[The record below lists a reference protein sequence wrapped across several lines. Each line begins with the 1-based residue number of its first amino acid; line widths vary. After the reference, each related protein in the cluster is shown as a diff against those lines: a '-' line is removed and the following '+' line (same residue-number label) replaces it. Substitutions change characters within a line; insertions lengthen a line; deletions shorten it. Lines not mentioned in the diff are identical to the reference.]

1 MLSLVAA
8 GRLNCVVMGDLAS
21 HRPLEADSSAPPET
35 GPTAA
40 PAPETATAA
49 GTDASVRALARANLF
64 ALLAVA
70 LILVLV
76 SGLALWSSYRSS
88 LREAESR
95 ADAAV
100 AILAGQLDLALAGID
115 SVLQGLGERLA
126 AGPPSVRTLSA
137 YLAKRGAEMAMVRS
151 ITVLGPDGAVVADS
165 VGADRRGIAPPFDQA
180 PFFRA
185 HLGAVESELFIGA
198 PVRGVVA
205 GKWMVPVS
213 RAARG
218 PDGGL
223 KAVIVATVDAAG
235 FEPLFRTL
243 DTDNQLWAAL
253 SRTDGA
259 LLMPFPFNGKLLETP
274 LAGYSWFVSRLHD
287 SRDGVLRLAT
297 PDGVDR
303 LVVHRAVGRWPL
315 IMAVGMAADDVFRP
329 FIDEAWLWALGLTAT
344 LVLVMVGARYHLRQT
359 RRIAL
364 QASQLGRTTE
374 DLTRVNHLLGQ
385 EVEERARAA
394 AELYYRNLLLDA
406 QLQMSPDGIL
416 VVDGEG
422 HIRSWNHRFAEI
434 WTLPE
439 DAPENGD
446 RDLAMELACEQ
457 LVDAQAFLS
466 RVDHLFR
473 NLDEE
478 DNGDEM
484 HFRDGRIV
492 ERFSRGLVDHE
503 GRFSGRIW
511 FFRDVTLSRR
521 AAATARKLAA
531 IVSSS
536 SDAIIGKTI
545 DGGIE
550 SWNAAAEQMF
560 GYRSEEIIGQPLQ
573 ALFPPERASDI
584 TERLLAARRGE
595 RIAHLETVGRHSSG
609 ERLHLSVTISP
620 ILDDEGLVTGL
631 STIAR
636 DITRRKRI
644 EAALRERDQ
653 RNRVVLESLSE
664 GVLLYDNGGMIVAAN
679 TAAQRILGP
688 FFGSQGVIADE
699 AAEVFDRVAIGA
711 DGVPVRREFQPAE
724 IARTTGT
731 PVLDVVIGLQRPLGV
746 QGGTV
751 WLLCNAQPIRAESGE
766 VDGVVVS
773 LLDITTRK
781 KAEEELRE
789 SERHFRR
796 TFDESPIGAAV
807 VSLDGRFLRVNAELC
822 RITGYAAE
830 ELVGHG
836 IRDIALPED
845 QELDAAQAAQLI
857 AGEISNYQVDK
868 RCRRK
873 NGEPI
878 WLHFSVRMIRD
889 AAGQPGTFLPMIED
903 ITARKLAEERLA
915 RSEAEAHTA
924 KTSADLANRAKSEFL
939 ATMSHELRSPL
950 NAILGFAEILSMEMF
965 GALGSPRYLGYAK
978 DIHDSG
984 RLLLS
989 VIDDILDL
997 SKIEAGKLEL
1007 HEESVS
1013 VEQAVASALRLVQT
1027 RALAHGLGLDVEL
1040 EPGLPP
1046 LWADGRLIIQMA
1058 VNLLSNAIKF
1068 TPRGGAVVVAA
1079 GLEEGGAGGLFLR
1092 VTDSGIGIAA
1102 EDLPKV
1108 LAPFEQV
1115 DNHLT
1120 RTQSGTG
1127 LGLPLVKSLV
1137 ELHQGRFEIASEPGV
1152 GTTVTLIFPA
1162 ERLRPV

>member
-1 MLSLVAA
+1 
-8 GRLNCVVMGDLAS
+8 MGDLAS
-21 HRPLEADSSAPPET
+21 HRPDEADSSKPPDT
-35 GPTAA
+35 GPPTA
-40 PAPETATAA
+40 PAPETAAAA

-70 LILVLV
+70 LILVMI
-76 SGLALWSSYRSS
+76 SGVALWSSYRSS
-88 LREAESR
+88 LHEAESR

-100 AILAGQLDLALAGID
+100 AILAGQMDLALAGID

-126 AGPPSVRTLSA
+126 AGAPSVRTLSA
-137 YLAKRGAEMAMVRS
+137 YLAKRGGEMAMVRS
-151 ITVLGPDGAVVADS
+151 ITVLGPDGAVIADS
-165 VGADRRGIAPPFDQA
+165 VGAEHRGIAPPFDQA
-180 PFFRA
+180 AFFRA
-185 HLGAVESELFIGA
+185 HLESAEAELYIGA
-198 PVRGVVA
+198 PVRGAAA

-213 RAARG
+213 RAARA
-218 PDGGL
+218 PDGAL
-223 KAVIVATVDAAG
+223 KAVIVATLDAAG
-235 FEPLFRTL
+235 FEPLFHTL
-243 DTDNQLWAAL
+243 DADGQLWAAL
-253 SRTDGA
+253 TRTDGA
-259 LLMPFPFNGKLLETP
+259 LLMPLPFNGKLLETP
-274 LAGYSWFVSRLHD
+274 LAGYSWFVSRLHEAH
-287 SRDGVLRLAT
+287 DGAIRLPT

-303 LVVHRAVGRWPL
+303 LIIHRAIGHWPL
-315 IMAVGMAADDVFRP
+315 IMAVALATDDVLRP
-329 FIDEAWLWALGLTAT
+329 FIDEAWLWALGLAAT
-344 LVLVMVGARYHLRQT
+344 LALVMIGGRYHLRQT

-374 DLTRVNHLLGQ
+374 DLTRVNRLLEQ

-422 HIRSWNHRFAEI
+422 HIRSWNQRFGEI
-434 WTLPE
+434 WQLP
-439 DAPENGD
+439 DGALNDGD

-457 LVDAQAFLS
+457 LTDPQAFLR

-473 NLDEE
+473 NLEEE
-478 DNGDEM
+478 DDGDEM
-484 HFRDGRIV
+484 LFRDGRIV
-492 ERFSRGLVDHE
+492 ERFSRGLIDHE

-536 SDAIIGKTI
+536 SDAIIGKAI

-560 GYRSEEIIGQPLQ
+560 GYRPEDILGQPLQ
-573 ALFPPERASDI
+573 TLFPPERASDI

-609 ERLHLSVTISP
+609 ERFHLSVTISP
-620 ILDDEGLVTGL
+620 VLGDDGTVAGL

-644 EAALRERDQ
+644 EAALREHDQ

-664 GVLLYDNGGMIVAAN
+664 GVLLYDAGGTIVAAN
-679 TAAQRILGP
+679 SAAQRILGP
-688 FFGSQGVIADE
+688 FFGSQGVIAEE

-711 DGVPVRREFQPAE
+711 DGVPVRRQYQPAE

-731 PVLDVVIGLQRPLGV
+731 PVLDVVIGLQRPRGMP
-746 QGGTV
+746 GGTV

-807 VSLDGRFLRVNAELC
+807 VSLDGRFLRVNSELC
-822 RITGYAAE
+822 RITGYAAA
-830 ELVGHG
+830 ELLALG
-836 IRDIALPED
+836 IRDIARPED
-845 QELDAAQAAQLI
+845 NDLDSRLAGQLI
-857 AGEISNYQVDK
+857 AGEISYYQVDK
-868 RCRRK
+868 RCLRK
-873 NGEPI
+873 DGEPI

-889 AAGQPGTFLPMIED
+889 SAGQPGTFLPMIED

-915 RSEAEAHTA
+915 HSEAEAHAA

-950 NAILGFAEILSMEMF
+950 NAILGFAEILGMEMF
-965 GALGSPRYLGYAK
+965 GSLGSPRYVGYAK

-1007 HEESVS
+1007 HEEAVDL
-1013 VEQAVASALRLVQT
+1013 EQAVGSALRLVQT
-1027 RALAHGLGLDVEL
+1027 RAQAHGLSLDTEIA
-1040 EPGLPP
+1040 PDLPP

-1068 TPRGGAVVVAA
+1068 TPRGGRVAVSA
-1079 GLEEGGAGGLFLR
+1079 GLVGDGDGNGNCAGGLALR
-1092 VTDSGIGIAA
+1092 VADSGIGIAP

-1127 LGLPLVKSLV
+1127 LGLPLVKSLI
-1137 ELHQGRFEIASEPGV
+1137 ELHGGDFEIVSEPGA
-1152 GTTVTLIFPA
+1152 GTAITLTFPA
-1162 ERLRPV
+1162 WRLRPA

>member
-1 MLSLVAA
+1 MSCRSS
-8 GRLNCVVMGDLAS
+8 GT
-21 HRPLEADSSAPPET
+21 DSSEPPDT
-35 GPTAA
+35 GSPTVPDQETAA
-40 PAPETATAA
+40 AT

-70 LILVLV
+70 LILVAV
-76 SGLALWSSYRSS
+76 SGVALWSSFRSAV
-88 LREAESR
+88 REAEGR
-95 ADAAV
+95 ADAAG
-100 AILAGQLDLALAGID
+100 AILTGQIDLALLGVD
-115 SVLQGLGERLA
+115 SVVQGLSERLA
-126 AGPPSVRTLSA
+126 GGSASVKTLSA

-151 ITVLGPDGAVVADS
+151 MTVLGPDGAVIADS
-165 VGADRRGIAPPFDQA
+165 SGGEQKSPVPPADQA
-180 PFFRA
+180 AFFRA
-185 HLGAVESELFIGA
+185 HLGPDGDRLYLGT
-198 PVRGVVA
+198 PVRGPAA
-205 GKWMVPVS
+205 GGWAVPVS

-218 PDGGL
+218 PDGAL
-223 KAVIVATVDAAG
+223 KAVIVATIDAAG

-243 DTDNQLWAAL
+243 NGDGHLWAAL
-253 SRTDGA
+253 TRTDGA

-274 LAGYSWFVSRLHD
+274 LAGYSWFVSRLHEGH
-287 SRDGVLRLAT
+287 DGGVRLAT
-297 PDGVDR
+297 PDGVSR
-303 LVVHRAVGRWPL
+303 LVVHRSIGHWPL
-315 IMAVGMAADDVFRP
+315 IMAVGLATDDVLRP
-329 FIDEAWLWALGLTAT
+329 FIDEAWLWVLGLAAT
-344 LVLVMVGARYHLRQT
+344 LGLVLIGGRYHLRQT
-359 RRIAL
+359 RRIAG

-374 DLTRVNHLLGQ
+374 DLTRVNRLLEQ
-385 EVEERARAA
+385 EVEERVRAA

-416 VVDGEG
+416 VVDADG
-422 HIRSWNHRFAEI
+422 HIRSWNQRFAEI
-434 WTLPE
+434 WMLPD
-439 DAPENGD
+439 DAMSEGD

-457 LVDAQAFLS
+457 LADPQAFLR
-466 RVDHLFR
+466 RVGHLFR
-473 NLDEE
+473 NLGEE
-478 DNGDEM
+478 DGGEEM
-484 HFRDGRIV
+484 LFRDGRIV
-492 ERFSRGLVDHE
+492 ERFSRGLIDHE

-560 GYRSEEIIGQPLQ
+560 GYRPEEIIGQPLQ
-573 ALFPPERASDI
+573 TLFPPERVTEI
-584 TERLLAARRGE
+584 TDRLLSARRGE
-595 RIAHLETVGRHSSG
+595 RIAHLETVGRHASG

-620 ILDDEGLVTGL
+620 ILDDHGIVTGL

-664 GVLLYDNGGMIVAAN
+664 GVLLYNAEGAIVAAN

-688 FFGSQGVIADE
+688 FFGSQGVIAEE
-699 AAEVFDRVAIGA
+699 AAEVFDRIATGP
-711 DGVPVRREFQPAE
+711 DGVPVPRALQPAE
-724 IARTTGT
+724 IARTSGT
-731 PVLDVVIGLQRPLGV
+731 PVLDVVIGLERPPGIP
-746 QGGTV
+746 GGTV
-751 WLLCNAQPIRAESGE
+751 WLLSNAQPIHTESGE

-781 KAEEELRE
+781 RAEEELRE

-822 RITGYAAE
+822 RITGYAAT
-830 ELVGHG
+830 ELLARG
-836 IRDIALPED
+836 IRDIVLPED
-845 QELDAAQAAQLI
+845 QDLDAGPAGQLI
-857 AGEISNYQVDK
+857 AGEISYYQVDK
-868 RCRRK
+868 RCRRRDDT
-873 NGEPI
+873 PI

-915 RSEAEAHTA
+915 RSEAEAQAA

-950 NAILGFAEILSMEMF
+950 NAILGFAEILGMEMF

-1007 HEESVS
+1007 HEELVT
-1013 VEQAVASALRLVQT
+1013 VEQAIGSALRLVQT
-1027 RALAHGLGLDVEL
+1027 RSQAHGLGLDCRL
-1040 EPGLPP
+1040 EPDLPP

-1068 TPRGGAVVVAA
+1068 TPRGGTVVIAVDRIA
-1079 GLEEGGAGGLFLR
+1079 GDGDLR
-1092 VTDSGIGIAA
+1092 LSVTDTGIGIAP

-1127 LGLPLVKSLV
+1127 LGLPLVKSLI
-1137 ELHQGRFEIASEPGV
+1137 ELHGGSFEIASAPGA
-1152 GTTVTLIFPA
+1152 GTTVTLTFPA
-1162 ERLRPV
+1162 WRLRPA

>member
-1 MLSLVAA
+1 
-8 GRLNCVVMGDLAS
+8 MGDLAS
-21 HRPLEADSSAPPET
+21 HRPDEADSSRPPDT
-35 GPTAA
+35 GPPAA
-40 PAPETATAA
+40 PVLETAAA
-49 GTDASVRALARANLF
+49 GTDASVRALAHANL
-64 ALLAVA
+64 LAVAVVA
-70 LILVLV
+70 LILVLI

-95 ADAAV
+95 ADAAA
-100 AILAGQLDLALAGID
+100 AILAGQTDLALAGID

-137 YLAKRGAEMAMVRS
+137 YLVKRGGEMALVRS
-151 ITVLGPDGAVVADS
+151 ITVLGPDGAVIADS
-165 VGADRRGIAPPFDQA
+165 VGAEHRGLTPPFDQA

-185 HLGAVESELFIGA
+185 HLGTGESDFYIGA
-198 PVRGVVA
+198 PARSATGH
-205 GKWMVPVS
+205 WMIPVS

-218 PDGGL
+218 PDGAL
-223 KAVIVATVDAAG
+223 KAVIVAALNADG
-235 FEPLFRTL
+235 FAPLFNTL
-243 DTDNQLWAAL
+243 DADGRLWAAL
-253 SRTDGA
+253 TRTDGA
-259 LLMPFPFNGKLLETP
+259 LLMPFPFNGKLLDMP
-274 LAGYSWFVSRLHD
+274 LVGYSWFVSRLHD
-287 SRDGVLRLAT
+287 SHDGGVRLAT
-297 PDGVDR
+297 PDGIDR
-303 LVVHRAVGRWPL
+303 LIVHRAVGRWPL
-315 IMAVGMAADDVFRP
+315 IVAVGVATDDALRP
-329 FIDEAWLWALGLTAT
+329 FVDEAWMWALGLAAT
-344 LVLVMVGARYHLRQT
+344 LALVVIGARYHLRQT

-364 QASQLGRTTE
+364 QAGQLGRTTR
-374 DLTRVNHLLGQ
+374 DLTRVNRLLEQ

-394 AELYYRNLLLDA
+394 TELTYRNLLLDA

-416 VVDGEG
+416 VVDGDG

-434 WTLPE
+434 WSLPS
-439 DAPENGD
+439 DAIAGGD
-446 RDLAMELACEQ
+446 RDLAMELACQQ
-457 LVDAQAFLS
+457 LVNPQAFLA
-466 RVDHLFR
+466 RVGQLFR
-473 NLDEE
+473 DLAEE
-478 DNGDEM
+478 DDGDEM
-484 HFRDGRIV
+484 LFRDGRII
-492 ERFSRGLVDHE
+492 ERFSRGLIDQE
-503 GRFSGRIW
+503 GRFSGRVW

-536 SDAIIGKTI
+536 SDAIIGKAI

-560 GYRSEEIIGQPLQ
+560 GYRPEDILGQPLQ

-584 TERLLAARRGE
+584 TERLLAVRRGE

-609 ERLHLSVTISP
+609 ERFHLSVTISP
-620 ILDDEGLVTGL
+620 ILDDDGQVTGL

-664 GVLLYDNGGMIVAAN
+664 GVLLYDAGGTIVAAN

-688 FFGSQGVIADE
+688 FFGSQGVIAEE

-711 DGVPVRREFQPAE
+711 DGVAVRRQHQPAE

-731 PVLDVVIGLQRPLGV
+731 PVLDVVIGLRRPPGAP
-746 QGGTV
+746 GGTV

-766 VDGVVVS
+766 IDGVVVS

-822 RITGYAAE
+822 RITGYGGD
-830 ELVGHG
+830 ELLALG

-845 QELDAAQAAQLI
+845 QDLDATPAAQLV

-873 NGEPI
+873 DGEPI
-878 WLHFSVRMIRD
+878 WLHFSVRLIRD
-889 AAGQPGTFLPMIED
+889 SAGQPGTFLPMIED

-915 RSEAEAHTA
+915 RSEAEAQTA

-965 GALGSPRYLGYAK
+965 GAMGSPRYLGYAK

-1007 HEESVS
+1007 HEEAVTL
-1013 VEQAVASALRLVQT
+1013 EQAVGSALRLVQT
-1027 RALAHGLGLDVEL
+1027 RAQAHGLGLDTEL
-1040 EPGLPP
+1040 APDLPP

-1068 TPRGGAVVVAA
+1068 TPRGGTILVSAA
-1079 GLEEGGAGGLFLR
+1079 LVDGGAGGLFLR
-1092 VTDSGIGIAA
+1092 VADSGIGIAPK
-1102 EDLPKV
+1102 DLPKV

-1127 LGLPLVKSLV
+1127 LGLPLVKSLI
-1137 ELHQGRFEIASEPGV
+1137 ELHGGRFDIASEPGV
-1152 GTTVTLIFPA
+1152 GTTVTLIFPDW
-1162 ERLRPV
+1162 RLRPA

>member
-1 MLSLVAA
+1 
-8 GRLNCVVMGDLAS
+8 MGDLES
-21 HRPLEADSSAPPET
+21 HRPDEADSSKPPDAGPPMAPS
-35 GPTAA
+35 
-40 PAPETATAA
+40 PETAAAA

-70 LILVLV
+70 LILVAI
-76 SGLALWSSYRSS
+76 SGVALWSSYRSS

-95 ADAAV
+95 ADAAGG
-100 AILAGQLDLALAGID
+100 ILAGQLDLALVGID

-151 ITVLGPDGAVVADS
+151 MTVLGPDGAVIADS
-165 VGADRRGIAPPFDQA
+165 VGAEKRGLAPPFDQA
-180 PFFRA
+180 AFFRA
-185 HLGAVESELFIGA
+185 HLGSGESDLYIGA
-198 PVRGVVA
+198 PVRGASA
-205 GKWMVPVS
+205 GKWVVPVS
-213 RAARG
+213 RAARAS
-218 PDGGL
+218 DGSL
-223 KAVIVATVDAAG
+223 KAVLVAAVDSAG

-243 DTDNQLWAAL
+243 NGDGLLWAAL
-253 SRTDGA
+253 TRTDGA
-259 LLMPFPFNGKLLETP
+259 LLMPFPFNGKLLEMP
-274 LAGYSWFVSRLHD
+274 LAGYSWFVSRLHESHD
-287 SRDGVLRLAT
+287 AGLRLVT
-297 PDGVDR
+297 PDGINR
-303 LVVHRAVGRWPL
+303 LIVHHAVGRWPL
-315 IMAVGMAADDVFRP
+315 ILAVGLAADDVFRP
-329 FIDEAWLWALGLTAT
+329 FVDEAWLWLLGLSAT
-344 LVLVMVGARYHLRQT
+344 FVLVAIGGRYHLRQT

-364 QASQLGRTTE
+364 QASQLGRTTD
-374 DLTRVNHLLGQ
+374 DLTRVNRLLGL

-422 HIRSWNHRFAEI
+422 HIRSWNQRFGEI
-434 WTLPE
+434 WQLPE
-439 DAPENGD
+439 DAMGEGD

-457 LVDAQAFLS
+457 LVDAQAFLR
-466 RVDHLFR
+466 RVGHLFR
-473 NLDEE
+473 NQEEE
-478 DNGDEM
+478 DDGDEM
-484 HFRDGRIV
+484 LFRDGRIV
-492 ERFSRGLVDHE
+492 ERFSRGLIDHE

-536 SDAIIGKTI
+536 SDAIIGMAV

-560 GYRSEEIIGQPLQ
+560 GYRSEEIIGQSLQ
-573 ALFPPERASDI
+573 TLFPNERAGDI
-584 TERLLAARRGE
+584 TERLLAVRRGE
-595 RIAHLETVGRHSSG
+595 RIAHLETVGRHSTG
-609 ERLHLSVTISP
+609 ERIHLSVTISP
-620 ILDDEGLVTGL
+620 ILDDDGVVTGL

-664 GVLLYDNGGMIVAAN
+664 GVLLYDAEGLIVAAN

-688 FFGSQGVIADE
+688 FFGSQGVIAEE
-699 AAEVFDRVAIGA
+699 ASEVFDRVAIGA
-711 DGVPVRREFQPAE
+711 DGEPVQREFQPAE

-731 PVLDVVIGLQRPLGV
+731 PVPDVVIGLQRLPGV
-746 QGGTV
+746 AGGAV

-822 RITGYAAE
+822 RTTGYPAE
-830 ELVGHG
+830 ELLTRS

-845 QELDAAQAAQLI
+845 CDVDFGLAGQLI
-857 AGEISNYQVDK
+857 AGEINYYQVDK
-868 RCRRK
+868 RCLRK
-873 NGEPI
+873 DGELI

-889 AAGQPGTFLPMIED
+889 AAGLPGTFLPMIED

-915 RSEAEAHTA
+915 RSEADAQAA
-924 KTSADLANRAKSEFL
+924 KTSADLANRAKTEFL

-950 NAILGFAEILSMEMF
+950 NAILGFAEILSMELF
-965 GALGSPRYLGYAK
+965 GALGSQRYLGYAK

-997 SKIEAGKLEL
+997 SKVEAGKLEL
-1007 HEESVS
+1007 HEEAVDL
-1013 VEQAVASALRLVQT
+1013 EQAVGSALRLVQT
-1027 RALAHGLGLDVEL
+1027 RAQDHGLRLETKLSPEL
-1040 EPGLPP
+1040 PS
-1046 LWADGRLIIQMA
+1046 LWADGRLITQMA
-1058 VNLLSNAIKF
+1058 INLLSNAIKF
-1068 TPRGGAVVVAA
+1068 TPRGGLIEVSA
-1079 GLEEGGAGGLFLR
+1079 GLAGEGLALT
-1092 VTDSGIGIAA
+1092 VSDTGIGIAA

-1127 LGLPLVKSLV
+1127 LGLPLVKSLI
-1137 ELHQGRFEIASEPGV
+1137 ELHGGHFTIVSEPGV
-1152 GTTVTLIFPA
+1152 GTTITLTFPA
-1162 ERLRPV
+1162 WRLRPA

>member
-1 MLSLVAA
+1 
-8 GRLNCVVMGDLAS
+8 MGDLAS
-21 HRPLEADSSAPPET
+21 HRPTEAVPFEPPET
-35 GPTAA
+35 GPSAA
-40 PAPETATAA
+40 PAPAMAAA

-70 LILVLV
+70 LILVAI
-76 SGLALWSSYRSS
+76 SGVALWSSYRSS

-100 AILAGQLDLALAGID
+100 AILTGQIDLALAGID

-137 YLAKRGAEMAMVRS
+137 YLAKRGTEMAMVRS
-151 ITVLGPDGAVVADS
+151 ITVIGPDGAVIADS
-165 VGADRRGIAPPFDQA
+165 VGAERRGIAPPFDQA
-180 PFFRA
+180 AFFRA
-185 HLGAVESELFIGA
+185 HLGPGESELYIGT
-198 PVRGVVA
+198 PMRGASA
-205 GKWMVPVS
+205 GKWLLPMS

-218 PDGGL
+218 ADGAL
-223 KAVIVATVDAAG
+223 KAVIVVTLDAAG
-235 FEPLFRTL
+235 FEPLFRSL
-243 DTDNQLWAAL
+243 NGDGLLWAAL
-253 SRTDGA
+253 TRTDGG

-274 LAGYSWFVSRLHD
+274 LAGYSWFVSRLHQ
-287 SRDGVLRLAT
+287 SPEPGIRLTT

-303 LVVHRAVGRWPL
+303 LVVHRAVGHWPL
-315 IMAVGMAADDVFRP
+315 IMAVALATDDVLRP
-329 FIDEAWLWALGLTAT
+329 FIDEAWLWAFGLAGTLT
-344 LVLVMVGARYHLRQT
+344 LVVIGGRYHQRQT
-359 RRIAL
+359 RRIAF

-374 DLTRVNHLLGQ
+374 DLTRVNRLLEQ
-385 EVEERARAA
+385 EVDERARAA

-422 HIRSWNHRFAEI
+422 HIRSWNQRFSEI
-434 WTLPE
+434 WHLPA
-439 DAPENGD
+439 DALAEGD
-446 RDLAMELACEQ
+446 RDVAMELACQQ
-457 LVDAQAFLS
+457 LVDPQAFLR

-478 DNGDEM
+478 DDGDEM
-484 HFRDGRIV
+484 LFRDGRIV
-492 ERFSRGLVDHE
+492 ERFSRGLTDHE

-536 SDAIIGKTI
+536 SDAIIGKSI

-550 SWNAAAEQMF
+550 SWNVAAEQMF
-560 GYRSEEIIGQPLQ
+560 GYRPEEIIGQPLQ

-620 ILDDEGLVTGL
+620 VLDDEGHVAGL

-807 VSLDGRFLRVNAELC
+807 VSLDGRFLRVNSELC
-822 RITGYAAE
+822 RITGYAAD
-830 ELVGHG
+830 ELLGLG
-836 IRDIALPED
+836 IRDIARAED
-845 QELDAAQAAQLI
+845 QDLDAGPAEQLI
-857 AGEISNYQVDK
+857 AGRISNYQVDK
-868 RCRRK
+868 RCLRK
-873 NGEPI
+873 DGAPI
-878 WLHFSVRMIRD
+878 WLHFSVRLIRD
-889 AAGQPGTFLPMIED
+889 SAGQPGTFLPMIED

-915 RSEAEAHTA
+915 RSEAEAQTA

-950 NAILGFAEILSMEMF
+950 NAILGFAEILGMEMF
-965 GALGSPRYLGYAK
+965 GALGSPRYVGYAK

-1007 HEESVS
+1007 HEEEVTL
-1013 VEQAVASALRLVQT
+1013 EQALGSALRLVQA
-1027 RALAHGLGLDVEL
+1027 RAQGHGLGLDTNL
-1040 EPGLPP
+1040 APDLPVI
-1046 LWADGRLIIQMA
+1046 WADGRLIIQMA

-1068 TPRGGAVVVAA
+1068 TPRGGTIVVTA
-1079 GLEEGGAGGLFLR
+1079 GMVGGGLVEGGPAGGGLTLS
-1092 VTDSGIGIAA
+1092 VADSGIGIAP

-1127 LGLPLVKSLV
+1127 LGLPLVKSLI
-1137 ELHQGRFEIASEPGV
+1137 ELHGGHFGIASEPGV
-1152 GTTVTLIFPA
+1152 GTTVTLTFPLW
-1162 ERLRPV
+1162 RLRPARPAVG

>member
-1 MLSLVAA
+1 MA
-8 GRLNCVVMGDLAS
+8 DLAS
-21 HRPLEADSSAPPET
+21 HRPAEAVSSEPTGTGSPLAPVPEM
-35 GPTAA
+35 AV
-40 PAPETATAA
+40 AA
-49 GTDASVRALARANLF
+49 GADASVRALARANIY

-70 LILVLV
+70 LLLVTICGV
-76 SGLALWSSYRSS
+76 ALWSSYRSS
-88 LREAESR
+88 LREADSR
-95 ADAAV
+95 ADAGI
-100 AILAGQLDLALAGID
+100 AILAGQIDLALAGID
-115 SVLQGLGERLA
+115 SVLQGLSERLA
-126 AGPPSVRTLSA
+126 GGGTPSVRSLSA
-137 YLAKRGAEMAMVRS
+137 YLAKRGSEMAMVRS
-151 ITVLGPDGAVVADS
+151 MTVIGADGAVIADS
-165 VGADRRGIAPPFDQA
+165 VGAEHKGMIPPFDQA
-180 PFFRA
+180 AFFRA
-185 HLGAVESELFIGA
+185 HFGATESEMYIGA
-198 PVRGVVA
+198 PMRSVVA
-205 GKWMVPVS
+205 GSWLVPLS

-218 PDGGL
+218 PDGAL
-223 KAVIVATVDAAG
+223 KAVIVATVDTAA
-235 FEPLFRTL
+235 FAPLFHSL
-243 DTDNQLWAAL
+243 NADGQLWGAL
-253 SRTDGA
+253 TRNDGA

-274 LAGYSWFVSRLHD
+274 LAGYSWFVSRLHED
-287 SRDGVLRLAT
+287 REGSLRLAT
-297 PDGVDR
+297 PDGVNR
-303 LVVHRAVGRWPL
+303 LVTHRAVGRWPL
-315 IMAVGMAADDVFRP
+315 ILAVGLATDDVLRP
-329 FIDEAWLWALGLTAT
+329 FVDEAWLWATGLAGT
-344 LVLVMVGARYHLRQT
+344 LVLVLIGGRYHLRQT
-359 RRIAL
+359 RRIAV
-364 QASQLGRTTE
+364 QAHQLGRTTE
-374 DLTRVNHLLGQ
+374 DLTRVNRLLGQ

-416 VVDGEG
+416 VLDAEG
-422 HIRSWNHRFAEI
+422 HIRSWNQRFGEI
-434 WTLPE
+434 WSLPAGVMSE
-439 DAPENGD
+439 GD
-446 RDLAMELACEQ
+446 RDLAMSLACEQ
-457 LVDAQAFLS
+457 LADPAAFLR
-466 RVDHLFR
+466 RVTHLFR
-473 NLDEE
+473 NRDEQ
-478 DNGDEM
+478 DAGDEM
-484 HFRDGRIV
+484 LFRDGRIV
-492 ERFSRGLVDHE
+492 ERFSRSLIDHE

-536 SDAIIGKTI
+536 SDAIIGKAI

-550 SWNAAAEQMF
+550 SWNAAAERMF
-560 GYRSEEIIGQPLQ
+560 GYPPEEILGQPLQ
-573 ALFPPERASDI
+573 TLFPADRVDDI

-595 RIAHLETVGRHSSG
+595 RIAHLETIGRHSSG
-609 ERLHLSVTISP
+609 ECIHLSVTISP
-620 ILDDEGLVTGL
+620 VLDDEGVVTGL

-664 GVLLYDNGGMIVAAN
+664 GVLLYSAEGVIVAAN
-679 TAAQRILGP
+679 SAAQSILGP
-688 FFGSQGVIADE
+688 FFGSQGVIAEE
-699 AAEVFDRVAIGA
+699 ASEVFDRIAIGA
-711 DGVPVRREFQPAE
+711 DGEPVRRRHQPAE
-724 IARTTGT
+724 IARTTGA
-731 PVLDVVIGLQRPLGV
+731 PVLDVVIGLQPPRGSTA
-746 QGGTV
+746 GTV
-751 WLLCNAQPIRAESGE
+751 WLLCNAQPIRSESGE

-781 KAEEELRE
+781 RAEEELRE

-796 TFDESPIGAAV
+796 TFDESPIGAAM

-822 RITGYAAE
+822 RITGYASDDLLA
-830 ELVGHG
+830 LG
-836 IRDIALPED
+836 IGDIVLPED
-845 QELDAAQAAQLI
+845 ADLDAGPSGQLV

-868 RCRRK
+868 RCLRK
-873 NGEPI
+873 DGGLI

-889 AAGQPGTFLPMIED
+889 SAGHPGTFLPMIED

-915 RSEAEAHTA
+915 RSEAEAQTA

-1007 HEESVS
+1007 HEEAVNLEQSVS
-1013 VEQAVASALRLVQT
+1013 SALRLVQT
-1027 RALAHGLGLDVEL
+1027 RAHDHGLRLETTL
-1040 EPGLPP
+1040 EPELPK

-1068 TPRGGAVVVAA
+1068 TPRGGRIAVTVGLVEGEDGGISLTVA
-1079 GLEEGGAGGLFLR
+1079 
-1092 VTDSGIGIAA
+1092 DSGIGIAP

-1127 LGLPLVKSLV
+1127 LGLPLVKSLI
-1137 ELHQGRFEIASEPGV
+1137 ELHGGRFGIASQPGA

-1162 ERLRPV
+1162 WRLRPA

>member
-1 MLSLVAA
+1 
-8 GRLNCVVMGDLAS
+8 MGDLAS
-21 HRPLEADSSAPPET
+21 HRPDEADSSRPPDT
-35 GPTAA
+35 GPAA
-40 PAPETATAA
+40 PVPETAAA
-49 GTDASVRALARANLF
+49 GTDASVRALARANL
-64 ALLAVA
+64 LAVAVVA
-70 LILVLV
+70 LILVLI

-88 LREAESR
+88 LHEAESR
-95 ADAAV
+95 ADAAA
-100 AILAGQLDLALAGID
+100 AILAGQTDLALSGID

-137 YLAKRGAEMAMVRS
+137 YLAKRGAEMALVRS
-151 ITVLGPDGAVVADS
+151 ITVLDPDGAVIADS
-165 VGADRRGIAPPFDQA
+165 VGAERRGLTPPFDQA

-185 HLGAVESELFIGA
+185 QLGTGDSGFYIGA
-198 PVRGVVA
+198 PARSASGH
-205 GKWMVPVS
+205 WMIPVS
-213 RAARG
+213 LAARG
-218 PDGGL
+218 PDGAL
-223 KAVIVATVDAAG
+223 KAVIVAALDADG
-235 FEPLFRTL
+235 FEPLFHTL
-243 DTDNQLWAAL
+243 DADGQLWAAL
-253 SRTDGA
+253 TRTDGA
-259 LLMPFPFNGKLLETP
+259 LLMPFPFNGKLLDMP

-287 SRDGVLRLAT
+287 SRSDSVHLVS
-297 PDGVDR
+297 PDGIDR
-303 LVVHRAVGRWPL
+303 LIVHRTVGRWPL
-315 IMAVGMAADDVFRP
+315 IVAVGVATDDALRP
-329 FIDEAWLWALGLTAT
+329 FVDEAWMWALGLAAT
-344 LVLVMVGARYHLRQT
+344 LALVVIGARYHLRQT

-364 QASQLGRTTE
+364 QAGQLGRTTR
-374 DLTRVNHLLGQ
+374 DLTRVNRLLEQ

-394 AELYYRNLLLDA
+394 TELTYRNLLLDA

-416 VVDGEG
+416 VVDGDG

-434 WTLPE
+434 WSLPE
-439 DAPENGD
+439 DTLAGGD
-446 RDLAMELACEQ
+446 RDLAMELACQQ
-457 LVDAQAFLS
+457 LVDPRAFLA
-466 RVDHLFR
+466 RVDQLFR
-473 NLDEE
+473 DLAEE
-478 DNGDEM
+478 DDGDEM
-484 HFRDGRIV
+484 VFQDGRII
-492 ERFSRGLVDHE
+492 ERFSRGLIDQE
-503 GRFSGRIW
+503 GRFSGRVW

-536 SDAIIGKTI
+536 SDAIIGKAI

-560 GYRSEEIIGQPLQ
+560 GYRPEEIIGQPLQ
-573 ALFPPERASDI
+573 ALFPPDRASDI
-584 TERLLAARRGE
+584 TERLLAVRRGE

-609 ERLHLSVTISP
+609 ERFHLSVTISP
-620 ILDDEGLVTGL
+620 ILDDDGQVTGL

-664 GVLLYDNGGMIVAAN
+664 GVLLYDAGGTIVAAN

-688 FFGSQGVIADE
+688 FFGSQGVIAEE

-711 DGVPVRREFQPAE
+711 DGAPVRRQYQPAE

-731 PVLDVVIGLQRPLGV
+731 PVLDVVIGLRRPPGAP
-746 QGGTV
+746 GGTV

-822 RITGYAAE
+822 RITGYGSE
-830 ELVGHG
+830 ELLALGM
-836 IRDIALPED
+836 RDITLAED
-845 QELDAAQAAQLI
+845 QDLDATPAAQLV

-868 RCRRK
+868 RCQRK
-873 NGEPI
+873 NGDPI
-878 WLHFSVRMIRD
+878 WLHFSVRLIRD
-889 AAGQPGTFLPMIED
+889 SAGQPGTFLPMIED

-915 RSEAEAHTA
+915 RSEAEAQAA

-1007 HEESVS
+1007 HEEAVTI
-1013 VEQAVASALRLVQT
+1013 EQAVGSALRLVQT
-1027 RALAHGLGLDVEL
+1027 RAQAHGLALDTAL
-1040 EPGLPP
+1040 EPGMPP

-1068 TPRGGAVVVAA
+1068 TPHGGAILVSV
-1079 GLEEGGAGGLFLR
+1079 GLVDGGAGGLFLR
-1092 VTDSGIGIAA
+1092 VADSGIGIAPK
-1102 EDLPKV
+1102 DLPKV

-1127 LGLPLVKSLV
+1127 LGLPLVKSLI
-1137 ELHQGRFEIASEPGV
+1137 ELHGGEFDIASEPGI
-1152 GTTVTLIFPA
+1152 GTTVTLTFPGW
-1162 ERLRPV
+1162 RLRPA